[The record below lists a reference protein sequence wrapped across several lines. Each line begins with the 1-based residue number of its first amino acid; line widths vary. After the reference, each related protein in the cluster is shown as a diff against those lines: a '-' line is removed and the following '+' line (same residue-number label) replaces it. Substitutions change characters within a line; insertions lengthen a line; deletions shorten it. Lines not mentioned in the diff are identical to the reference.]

1 VPSHALPPVGNLFR
15 AALLALL
22 VFTSTADAVDG
33 TRLRVAVI
41 GSSPPMS
48 YVDGDG
54 RLVGF
59 NVEFAQAL
67 CEVMKVTC
75 ELLQVPMDRVVDA
88 VADGRIDFAAVSLLA
103 TPERKQQVLF
113 TKPYY
118 RSVSVMLARS
128 LPDADPATQRIA
140 LVRGSE
146 QARYAGEKGWQQVP
160 VATHRELAGVLAA
173 GDADAAFVPMLT
185 AVGLMQDERLRP
197 LALFTRV
204 LNDLAVDVC
213 LAVNPRQPALRERID
228 AAIDRVKADGR
239 FDRINTRYLPFR
251 LQ

>member
-1 VPSHALPPVGNLFR
+1 MLNRALPQAGNLFR
-15 AALLALL
+15 GVVLALC
-22 VFTSTADAVDG
+22 VVAPGASAVG
-33 TRLRVAVI
+33 ETRLRVAII

-48 YVDGDG
+48 YIDGDG
-54 RLVGF
+54 RLAGF

-67 CEVMKVTC
+67 CEAMKARC
-75 ELLQVPMDRVVDA
+75 ELLQVPMDRVVDK
-88 VADGRIDFAAVSLLA
+88 VAGGDIDFAAVSLLA
-103 TPERKQQVLF
+103 TPERRQRVLF

-118 RSVSVMLARS
+118 RSVSVILARAS
-128 LPDADPATQRIA
+128 PDADPAVQRIV

-146 QARYAGEKGWQQVP
+146 QARYALEKGWRLVP

-173 GDADAAFVPMLT
+173 GEADAAFVPMLT
-185 AVGLMQDERLRP
+185 AVGLMQDERLHA
-197 LALFTRV
+197 LALSPRV
-204 LNDLAVDVC
+204 VNDLAVDVA
-213 LAVNPRQPALRERID
+213 LAVDPRQPALRERID